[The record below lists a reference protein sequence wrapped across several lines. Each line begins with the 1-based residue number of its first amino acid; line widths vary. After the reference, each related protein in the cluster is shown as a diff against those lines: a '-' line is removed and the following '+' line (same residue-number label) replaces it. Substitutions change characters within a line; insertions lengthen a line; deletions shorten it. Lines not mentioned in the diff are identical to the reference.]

1 MSNKVNLIPET
12 GTFYKANLHCHTIHS
27 DGRLT
32 PEEVKKAYMDEGVFR
47 GSLHGPPQISVAQR
61 ADG

>member
-32 PEEVKKAYMDEGVFR
+32 PEEVKKAYMDEGI
-47 GSLHGPPQISVAQR
+47 PW
-61 ADG
+61 